1 MNAPLDI
8 KLTKA
13 EFFRW
18 AQGREGHY
26 ELSGGRIVQQMTG
39 GTFRHFNL
47 ADAIRDTFKARID
60 GHVWWV
66 TTGGPGVDVIPAI
79 AGHTVRYP
87 DVVVGR
93 HGVDPSALSID
104 NPAVLVEVLSPASV
118 TIDLVIKPREY
129 LSIPS
134 LEAYIVAS

>member
-1 MNAPLDI
+1 M
-8 KLTKA
+8 
-13 EFFRW
+13 
-18 AQGREGHY
+18 
-26 ELSGGRIVQQMTG
+26 
-39 GTFRHFNL
+39 
-47 ADAIRDTFKARID
+47 
-60 GHVWWV
+60 
-66 TTGGPGVDVIPAI
+66 DVIPAI

-118 TIDLVIKPREY
+118 TIDLVIKTREY